1 MTSLPARVVLAKHA
15 LPILDASRP
24 PREWRLAPDG
34 DRQSKRLAAALQ
46 RFAPLRLVASPE
58 PKARR
63 TAEIA
68 AAALGVSCTTIA
80 GLEEIDRPALP
91 IMPASEHERVNAR
104 LFTDFDRP
112 VIGCESARDARDRF
126 TAAVVHELQR
136 TTEDSLVVVAHG
148 TVIALLVSAHN
159 PVDAFDLWQRLE
171 CPSFVV
177 LDVPRLRLLEVVARV
192 P

>member
-1 MTSLPARVVLAKHA
+1 MSPPPTRIVLVKHA
-15 LPILDASRP
+15 VPILDPSRP

-34 DRQSKRLAAALQ
+34 ERQSRQLATTLQ
-46 RFAPLRLVASPE
+46 RFTPLRVVASPE

-68 AAALGVSCTTIA
+68 AAALGVSWTTVA
-80 GLEEIDRPALP
+80 GLEEIDRPAQP
-91 IMPASEHERVNAR
+91 IMAASEHERVNAR
-104 LFTDFDRP
+104 LFAELDRP

-126 TAAVVHELQR
+126 TAAVVNELQR
-136 TTEDSLVVVAHG
+136 TTEDTLVVVAHG
-148 TVIALLVSAHN
+148 TVIALLASAHN
-159 PVDAFDLWQRLE
+159 PIDALGLWKQLQ

-177 LDVPRLRLLEVVARV
+177 LEVPSLRILEVVAEV